1 LTVEL
6 MAGDRLLLFTDG
18 ITEAADANGRE
29 FEEERI
35 AAFANENR
43 LLAASELTRQ
53 LLEQVTMFCEGQFQD
68 DATLLV
74 IGVN

>member
-1 LTVEL
+1 